1 MTPASTAAPT
11 DAEEDALVSISA
23 LQHQLFCPRQ
33 CALIHLEQQWLEDG
47 ATAEGRI
54 LHERVDDGGADKRGG
69 VRTVRGIA
77 LRSLALGVTG
87 KADAVELHGR
97 APDLRPY
104 PIEYKRGQPK
114 AHRADE
120 VQLCAQA
127 ICLEEMFDTDIAEGA
142 LFYARLRRR
151 TVIAFD
157 AELRALTAAT
167 AAAVR
172 AMLAGGITPAPVPM
186 PACARCSLEPLCR
199 PTAIAARSS
208 VERWLARQLA
218 D

>member
-1 MTPASTAAPT
+1 MTSAAPAPAAT
-11 DAEEDALVSISA
+11 DEDALVPISA

-54 LHERVDDGGADKRGG
+54 LHERVDGGGRDQRRGA
-69 VRTVRGIA
+69 RTVRGLS

-87 KADAVELHGR
+87 KADAVELHGS
-97 APDLRPY
+97 APDWRPY
-104 PIEYKRGQPK
+104 PIEYKRGKPK

-127 ICLEEMFDTDIAEGA
+127 ICLEEMFGCAVPEGA
-142 LFYARLRRR
+142 LFYGATHRRMA
-151 TVIAFD
+151 VAID
-157 AELRALTAAT
+157 DDLRALTAAT
-167 AAAVR
+167 ADAVR
-172 AMLAGGITPAPVPM
+172 AMLASGRTPPPVAM
-186 PACARCSLEPLCR
+186 PACARCSLEPLCQPKAIEAR
-199 PTAIAARSS
+199 PRVSA
-208 VERWLARQLA
+208 WLARQIA